1 MARNNQ
7 LQWDSINANFSGSN
21 QSNAIGTELL
31 STAGTVFNRTA
42 KYMQQENERLSKERD
57 LAFASAG
64 KELSNKALKSAFV
77 AETDMNGN
85 TNYRF
90 DLDRYKNTITQEAQ
104 SKGYDRLSLT
114 DQAKIFGAMTTD
126 TDIQLGLQNNQYNET
141 LDFKNDEL
149 KYKNYKEHKS
159 GISSYED
166 MVKYFFSETSKGRNN
181 ADIVKEMEYI
191 ISSELPYQNK
201 EDSIKLGQLVTE
213 FAPNVDNFIQNYMKE
228 KGTMPSDKQLLEYI
242 ETNTGVKL
250 SDTLQGSKILEKD
263 KKAETYYKTKESISS
278 PDFMSNMYNNINSK
292 EINSDVIADKNFVSL
307 SKALAYMLL
316 DKNNEINK
324 EELLKKV
331 KQITSNL
338 TQTEIDEDSNQ
349 SIRTTKGVDEI
360 VTSLLTKDYT
370 NKSLNSLNL
379 NEGDYETLGNYLEQI
394 TGSTSSNDTL
404 NLNNDKNLD
413 MPVSMQ
419 RQQEIINTNEYNQ
432 ALNVN
437 ELNKNE
443 LNKQSNKYGINNR
456 YDYYDKLERDTDLLN
471 NNTKIK
477 ENIINE
483 IKNSIF
489 YKELSS
495 AKQAQISYSF
505 TVPDQFSN
513 LRLLYDLIY
522 SKKGKDFKNKLSK
535 DGTKYNTVKSK
546 KQLQQDVEDLFNT
559 YKMLSKE
566 YSLYKQY
573 KNDYSKNLNINR

>member
-1 MARNNQ
+1 MARNNR

-42 KYMQQENERLSKERD
+42 EYMQQENERLSKERD

-64 KELSNKALKSAFV
+64 KDLSNKALKSAFV

-149 KYKNYKEHKS
+149 RYKNYKENKA

-166 MVKYFFSETSKGRNN
+166 MVKYFFNETAKGRNN

-201 EDSIKLGQLVTE
+201 EDSVKLGQLVTE
-213 FAPNVDNFIQNYMKE
+213 FAPNVDSFIQNYTKE

-250 SDTLQGSKILEKD
+250 SDTLQGSKILKKD

-316 DKNNEINK
+316 DKNNEISN
-324 EELLKKV
+324 EDLLKKV

-338 TQTEIDEDSNQ
+338 TQTKIDEDSNQ
-349 SIRTTKGVDEI
+349 STRTTKNVDEI
-360 VTSLLTKDYT
+360 VTSLLTKDFT

-379 NEGDYETLGNYLEQI
+379 NDGDYEQLGNYLEQI
-394 TGSTSSNDTL
+394 TGNTNSNGTL

-419 RQQEIINTNEYNQ
+419 RQQEIINTKEYNQ
-432 ALNVN
+432 ALNIN

-456 YDYYDKLERDTDLLN
+456 YDYYDKLEKDTGILN
-471 NNTKIK
+471 NNTKNK
-477 ENIINE
+477 ESVINK

-505 TVPDQFSN
+505 TVPDQSYN
-513 LRLLYDLIY
+513 LILLYDLIY

-535 DGTKYNTVKSK
+535 DGTKYNTVESK

>member
-1 MARNNQ
+1 MARNNR

-85 TNYRF
+85 TNYKF
-90 DLDRYKNTITQEAQ
+90 DLNRYKNTITQEAQ

-149 KYKNYKEHKS
+149 RYKNYKENKT

-166 MVKYFFSETSKGRNN
+166 MVKYFFNEITKGRNN
-181 ADIVKEMEYI
+181 VDIVKEMEYI

-201 EDSIKLGQLVTE
+201 EDSVKLGQLVTE
-213 FAPNVDNFIQNYMKE
+213 FAPNIDNFIQNYMKE
-228 KGTMPSDKQLLEYI
+228 KGTIPSDKQLLEYI

-263 KKAETYYKTKESISS
+263 KKAERYYKTKESISS

-316 DKNNEINK
+316 DKNNEISN
-324 EELLKKV
+324 EDLLKKV

-338 TQTEIDEDSNQ
+338 TQTKIDEDSKQ
-349 SIRTTKGVDEI
+349 STRTTKDVDEI

-379 NEGDYETLGNYLEQI
+379 NDGDYEQLGNYLEQI
-394 TGSTSSNDTL
+394 TGNTNSNGTL

-413 MPVSMQ
+413 MPISMQ

-432 ALNVN
+432 ALNIN

-505 TVPDQFSN
+505 IVPDQFSN

-535 DGTKYNTVKSK
+535 DGTKYNTVESK

>member
-1 MARNNQ
+1 MARNNR

-77 AETDMNGN
+77 AETDINGN
-85 TNYRF
+85 TNYKF
-90 DLDRYKNTITQEAQ
+90 DLNRYKNTITQEAQ

-149 KYKNYKEHKS
+149 RYKNYKENKA

-166 MVKYFFSETSKGRNN
+166 MVKYFFNETAKGRNN

-201 EDSIKLGQLVTE
+201 EDSVKLGQLVTE

-228 KGTMPSDKQLLEYI
+228 KGTIPSDKQLLEYI

-263 KKAETYYKTKESISS
+263 KKAERYYKTKESISS

-316 DKNNEINK
+316 DKNNEISN
-324 EELLKKV
+324 EDLLKKV

-338 TQTEIDEDSNQ
+338 TQTKIDEDSKQ
-349 SIRTTKGVDEI
+349 STRTTKDVDEI

-379 NEGDYETLGNYLEQI
+379 NDGDYEQLGNYLEQI
-394 TGSTSSNDTL
+394 TGNTNSNGTL

-413 MPVSMQ
+413 MPISMQ

-432 ALNVN
+432 ALNIN

-505 TVPDQFSN
+505 IVPDQFSN

-522 SKKGKDFKNKLSK
+522 SKKGKNFKNKLSK
-535 DGTKYNTVKSK
+535 DGTKYNTVESK

-566 YSLYKQY
+566 YSLYKQH